1 MNYFLSDW
9 FYLSI
14 RNIKQI
20 WRPALSLVPSIF
32 IPILFFAVNSLAFKS
47 VSLLPGFPAESY
59 LLFQAPVA
67 MFMAIFFSSGNAGI
81 ELVMDIT
88 SGYFDKLTIMPINKL
103 AIILGKLTE
112 VAAQSFMQ
120 GTIVFL
126 LLLAVGVR
134 FEAGFSGVLAAFG
147 MLMLFAMAWSCIG
160 MISALRTRN
169 PRLVQ
174 SLFVLFFP
182 FLYITTAQ
190 MPKHLLPDFY
200 ARLTSYNPVTYIIEG
215 VRGLVINGWG
225 DPAILEGFLVALG
238 LFIVMVTLT
247 LLSFKKVLK

>member
-1 MNYFLSDW
+1 MNTFLSDW
-9 FYLSI
+9 YYLAI
-14 RNIKQI
+14 RNVKQI
-20 WRPALSLVPSIF
+20 WRPLMALLPSLF
-32 IPILFFAVNSLAFKS
+32 IPMLFFVVNSLAFKN

-81 ELVMDIT
+81 ELVMDIS
-88 SGYFDKLTIMPINKL
+88 SGYFNKLAIMPINKL
-103 AIILGKLTE
+103 AIIFGKLTE
-112 VAAQSFMQ
+112 VAVQSLMQ
-120 GTIVFL
+120 GVIVLL

-134 FEAGFSGVLAAFG
+134 FETGFWGVLAAFG
-147 MLMLFAMAWSCIG
+147 ILMLFAMAWSCIG
-160 MISALRTRN
+160 MISALRTKN

-190 MPKHLLPDFY
+190 MPKEFLPEFY
-200 ARLTSYNPVTYIIEG
+200 ARLTTYNPVTYIIEG
-215 VRGLVINGWG
+215 VRALVIEGWG
-225 DPAILEGFLVALG
+225 DPAILEGFLVALA
-238 LFIVMVTLT
+238 LCAVMITLT